1 MEKQVEGA
9 EDCNCSP
16 GVYAGQLELRAGG
29 IHLLA
34 GEGKDRALLGYL
46 VDAAWS
52 ALKGKINCSSLL
64 FEKYCS
70 ALRLYWGKYVG
81 ESVPCDLV
89 LSCRLWRL
97 WSQCG
102 GGTGPPTCCT
112 HVMGIFQTWPCR
124 AKSILNATFNT
135 CVLKNLCRETNVF
148 ERCGLFSLPYSRE

>member
-64 FEKYCS
+64 FEKILFS
-70 ALRLYWGKYVG
+70 SQIVARLR
-81 ESVPCDLV
+81 
-89 LSCRLWRL
+89 
-97 WSQCG
+97 QICG
-102 GGTGPPTCCT
+102 G
-112 HVMGIFQTWPCR
+112 I
-124 AKSILNATFNT
+124 S
-135 CVLKNLCRETNVF
+135 
-148 ERCGLFSLPYSRE
+148 SL